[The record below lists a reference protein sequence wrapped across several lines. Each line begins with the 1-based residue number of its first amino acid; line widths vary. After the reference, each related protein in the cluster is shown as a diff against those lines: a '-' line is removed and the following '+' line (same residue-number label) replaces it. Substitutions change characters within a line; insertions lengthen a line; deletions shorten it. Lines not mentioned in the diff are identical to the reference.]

1 MSDPQSN
8 NEPADRQIENPFA
21 ADTSDAS
28 QDREA
33 AAGQPSA
40 DEPAAVYAADAA
52 APSAAQSAEPSV
64 PQPPAQPPAAP
75 AWQPPV
81 APAQQ
86 PVAGQPPYAP
96 GAYQPAGQYPTAQQ
110 PAVSGIPA
118 NAPTSGPVWTPPGST
133 LPPGSPF
140 GPATTRAKPRPLMR
154 IIAGVAA
161 AGIIALCSAV
171 AGGVVGAIVVD
182 KNPTTTTTINAAPAV
197 DRSSLAD
204 IAANVTPSVVSIS
217 TGSGEGS
224 GVVMT
229 ADGYIVTNNHVVA
242 TASGKTVTVSF
253 SDGSKATATVVGTDE
268 RYDLAVIKANKT
280 GLTPAKFA
288 KSSDVRVGDTVL
300 AIGSPLGLE
309 GSVTEGI
316 ISAKDR
322 TITVQN
328 STMSGLLQTDAPINP
343 GNSGGALV
351 NTNGEVVGI
360 NSSIATD
367 GSSEGNIGIGFAI
380 SSDRAQTVANQ
391 LIKGEK
397 VDHPYLGVKAGD
409 NEAGGA
415 KVSEVVS
422 GGAAAKAGL
431 KTGDVITK
439 FGDSVINDADDLVS
453 AVQSHNPGEQ
463 VSVTYTRDGA
473 TQTTTVTL
481 GSAS

>member
-8 NEPADRQIENPFA
+8 PEPADRQIPNPFGNAASQTEPAAVPASQSPA
-21 ADTSDAS
+21 AD
-28 QDREA
+28 E
-33 AAGQPSA
+33 QPSA
-40 DEPAAVYAADAA
+40 DEARPVPPVSTPPGTTAPA
-52 APSAAQSAEPSV
+52 
-64 PQPPAQPPAAP
+64 PQPSYAAP
-75 AWQPPV
+75 AYGAYGSPG
-81 APAQQ
+81 
-86 PVAGQPPYAP
+86 VAGS
-96 GAYQPAGQYPTAQQ
+96 G
-110 PAVSGIPA
+110 VSGAGVSGAGVSGPGSFGPDPLRRD
-118 NAPTSGPVWTPPGST
+118 NAPTTGPVWMPPGAN

-140 GPATTRAKPRPLMR
+140 GPSAPSKSRTFLKVV
-154 IIAGVAA
+154 AGVAA
-161 AGIIALCSAV
+161 AGIIAVFSAV
-171 AGGVVGAIVVD
+171 AGGVVGAAVVD
-182 KNPTTTTTINAAPAV
+182 KNPTTTTTVNAAPAI

-204 IAANVTPSVVSIS
+204 IAANVTPSVVAIK

-224 GVVMT
+224 GVVFT

-242 TASGKTVTVSF
+242 TASGTTVTVSF
-253 SDGSKATATVVGTDE
+253 SDGSKATGTIVGTDA
-268 RYDLAVIKANKT
+268 RYDLAVVKVNKT
-280 GLTPAKFA
+280 GLTAAKFG

-328 STMSGLLQTDAPINP
+328 TTMSGLLQTDAPINP

-380 SSDRAQTVANQ
+380 SSDRVQAVANQ

-409 NEAGGA
+409 NDSGGA
-415 KVSEVVS
+415 KLTEVVS
-422 GGAAAKAGL
+422 GGAAEKAGL
-431 KTGDVITK
+431 KAGDVVTK
-439 FGDSVINDADDLVS
+439 FGETAINDADDLVN
-453 AVQSHNPGEQ
+453 AVGSHNPGEQ
-463 VSVTYTRDGA
+463 VTVTYTRDGA
-473 TQTTTVTL
+473 TKTTTVTL
-481 GSAS
+481 GSTS